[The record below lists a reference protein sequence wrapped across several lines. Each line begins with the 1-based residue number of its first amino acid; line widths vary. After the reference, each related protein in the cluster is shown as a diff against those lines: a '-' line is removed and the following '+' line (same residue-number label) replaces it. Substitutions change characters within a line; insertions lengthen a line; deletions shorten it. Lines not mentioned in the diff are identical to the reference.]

1 MLPNCMGCKKNGMSK
16 NPKVIKAEKKRL
28 VLLSKYVVCDIK
40 KSRFIKE
47 QDASFSDNTGEAF
60 CITGKLLGRNF
71 VDKP

>member
-40 KSRFIKE
+40 KSRSINIKVILN
-47 QDASFSDNTGEAF
+47 S
-60 CITGKLLGRNF
+60 R
-71 VDKP
+71 